1 MQQWYEPASYWL
13 CRIAHGGT
21 TMEKWCC
28 RLPWLFVLNESK
40 NAGKMIPPLLSSLF
54 KQESVVF
61 VTVNGDQ
68 RWLLLW
74 TKAI

>member
-1 MQQWYEPASYWL
+1 
-13 CRIAHGGT
+13 
-21 TMEKWCC
+21 MEKWCC

-61 VTVNGDQ
+61 VTVNGNQ
-68 RWLLLW
+68 CWLLLW
-74 TKAI
+74 TKAV